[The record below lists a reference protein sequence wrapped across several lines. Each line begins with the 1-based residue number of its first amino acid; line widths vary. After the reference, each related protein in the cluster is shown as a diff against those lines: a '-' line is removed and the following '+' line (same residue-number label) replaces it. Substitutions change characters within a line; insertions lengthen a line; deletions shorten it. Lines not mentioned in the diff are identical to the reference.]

1 MMLDMIVSYSPSP
14 LSILSIGKNNFN
26 FDDILQ
32 SLFFAKLT
40 SHTRTQSCKEIIV
53 VDTCEISLEAAEIFF
68 SYRF

>member
-1 MMLDMIVSYSPSP
+1 MMLDMIVSSSPSP

-40 SHTRTQSCKEIIV
+40 SHTRPQSCKEITV
-53 VDTCEISLEAAEIFF
+53 VAT
-68 SYRF
+68 

>member
-1 MMLDMIVSYSPSP
+1 MMLDMIVSSSPSP

-53 VDTCEISLEAAEIFF
+53 VATCEISLETAEIFF